1 MVQVVGA
8 AVYFEISSKEGSAR
22 KWLLDLRAHQQQQQQ
37 QPSVSRLSA
46 SASWNSGEVK
56 PEASILCSDE
66 TLVALA
72 AGKMSAEGAFLRG
85 LLKIKG
91 RMAVASKV
99 KTLLEYAN
107 KSRGSLKS

>member
-22 KWLLDLRAHQQQQQQ
+22 KWLLDLRAQQQQQQ